1 MSAINTMFK
10 GMDEGFGNASSNH
23 LEDLRK
29 ALSAGYQ
36 TNSPSLTGG
45 GALRVQSLESSL
57 KVLTNTE
64 KNYVFWQ
71 DVEKKAAYSTVEEF
85 NTLLNYGPD
94 NGGFNFEGVL
104 PEQDDTSYQRN
115 VALVKF
121 LGTTRS
127 VSHPMTLVRPAH
139 GEVIALENKNGIL
152 WILRRLESAF
162 FTGNSTL
169 MYNGAEGAEFNGLSQ
184 QISANNVIDALGNP
198 LSEELF
204 EEGANLVSVNFGTPT
219 HAFLAK
225 RAMADFGKTV
235 YSKERFMP
243 QQTTVNAN
251 GEVGYFIQSIQT
263 QSGIIGLRPDV
274 FIQNTPTGP
283 AIVSPNAP
291 AGPASL
297 SVSATANGN
306 GSFWKEGPGTYL
318 YGATLGNNYGE
329 SAVTTATTGNLGTAC
344 SIAVTAAMQTN
355 TINVAVTLPASF
367 GAVLPQFIGIYRSQ
381 PNGSVLYRVARV
393 GLTTQTL
400 NAVQTVAD
408 LDTVMANTSEA
419 YLGEMS
425 DQVIAFKQLAPLL
438 KMDLAV
444 VGPAFRWMILLYG
457 VLILYAP
464 AKWVKYINVG
474 SSNAIS
480 QI

>member
-1 MSAINTMFK
+1 MSVINSMFK
-10 GMDEGFGNASSNH
+10 GMEEGFGNASATH
-23 LEDLRK
+23 LDDLRK

-36 TNSPSLTGG
+36 VSSQTGG

-71 DVEKKAAYSTVEEF
+71 DVEKKAAYSTVEEY
-85 NTLLNYGPD
+85 NTLTQYGPD
-94 NGGFNFEGVL
+94 TGGFNFEGVL
-104 PEQDDTSYQRN
+104 PEQDDTAYTRN
-115 VALVKF
+115 VALTKF

-127 VSHPMTLVRPAH
+127 VSHPLTLVRPAH

-162 FTGNSTL
+162 FYGNSTL
-169 MYNGAEGAEFNGLSQ
+169 MFGGAEGAEFNGMSQ
-184 QISANNVIDALGNP
+184 QIAATNVIDCLGNP
-198 LSEELF
+198 LNEELI

-219 HAFLAK
+219 HLFLAK

-235 YSKERFMP
+235 FSKERFMP

-251 GEVGYFIQSIQT
+251 GEVGYFIQSINT

-274 FIQNTPTGP
+274 FITNTPV
-283 AIVSPNAP
+283 ANLSAALSPNAP
-291 AGPASL
+291 AAPSAVT
-297 SVSATANGN
+297 SVKAATGLGN
-306 GSFWKEGPGTYL
+306 FFKDGAGVYS
-318 YGATLGNNYGE
+318 YGAALGNNYGE
-329 SAVTTATTGNLGTAC
+329 STVVAAAAT
-344 SIAVTAAMQTN
+344 
-355 TINVAVTLPASF
+355 VTLSAAELTDTVNVTVTNPASI
-367 GAVLPQFIGIYRSQ
+367 GAVLPQYISIYRSQ
-381 PNGSVLYRVARV
+381 PNGSVLYRIARTPV
-393 GLTTQTL
+393 TTQTASAA
-400 NAVQTVAD
+400 NTAVVDAD
-408 LDTVMANTSEA
+408 AVMANTSEA

-457 VLILYAP
+457 VLVLYAP
-464 AKWVKYINVG
+464 AKWCKFVNVG
-474 SSNAIS
+474 TSSAIA

>member
-1 MSAINTMFK
+1 MSAINSMFK
-10 GMDEGFGNASSNH
+10 GMDEGFGSASATH
-23 LEDLRK
+23 LDDLRK

-36 TNSPSLTGG
+36 VSSQTGG

-71 DVEKKAAYSTVEEF
+71 DIEKKAAYSTVEEF
-85 NTLLNYGPD
+85 NTLNQYGPD
-94 NGGFNFEGVL
+94 TGGFNFEGVL
-104 PEQDDTSYQRN
+104 PEQDDTQYTRN
-115 VALVKF
+115 VALTKF

-127 VSHPMTLVRPAH
+127 VSHPLTLVRPAH

-162 FTGNSTL
+162 FYGNSTL

-184 QISANNVIDALGNP
+184 QIAATNVIDCLGNP
-198 LSEELF
+198 LNEELI
-204 EEGANLVSVNFGTPT
+204 EEGANLVSVNYGTPT
-219 HAFLAK
+219 HLFLAK

-235 YSKERFMP
+235 FSKERFMP

-251 GEVGYFIQSIQT
+251 GEVGYFIQSINT

-274 FIQNTPTGP
+274 FIQNTPVANLG
-283 AIVSPNAP
+283 AALSPNAP
-291 AGPASL
+291 AAPLA
-297 SVSATANGN
+297 VTAANIGGTSGN
-306 GSFWKEGPGTYL
+306 FFKDGAGAFQ
-318 YGATLGNNYGE
+318 YGAALGNNYGE
-329 SAVTTATTGNLGTAC
+329 STVTVGNTITLTTAQLNNT
-344 SIAVTAAMQTN
+344 IAVTVQNPSA
-355 TINVAVTLPASF
+355 I
-367 GAVLPQFIGIYRSQ
+367 GAVLPQYISIYRTTAG
-381 PNGSVLYRVARV
+381 GSVLYRIARTPV
-393 GLTTQTL
+393 TTQTASA
-400 NAVQTVAD
+400 NNTAFNDT
-408 LDTVMANTSEA
+408 DTVMANTSEA

-474 SSNAIS
+474 TSNAIN

>member
-1 MSAINTMFK
+1 MPGINSMFK
-10 GMDEGFGNASSNH
+10 GMDEGFGNASVAH
-23 LEDLRK
+23 LDDLRK

-36 TNSPSLTGG
+36 VSSQTGG
-45 GALRVQSLESSL
+45 GSLRVQSLESSL

-71 DVEKKAAYSTVEEF
+71 DVEKKAAYSTVEEY
-85 NTLLNYGPD
+85 NTLENYGPD
-94 NGGFNFEGVL
+94 NGGFNFEGVT
-104 PEQDDTSYQRN
+104 PEQDDTSYKRN

-169 MYNGAEGAEFNGLSQ
+169 MFNGAEGAEFNGLSA
-184 QISANNVIDALGNP
+184 QIAATNVIDCFGNP
-198 LSEELF
+198 LSEELV

-219 HAFLAK
+219 HLFLAK

-235 YSKERFMP
+235 FSKERFAP

-251 GEVGYFIQSIQT
+251 GEVGYFIQSINT

-274 FIQNTPTGP
+274 FITNTPVVP
-283 AIVSPNAP
+283 AVVSPNAP
-291 AGPASL
+291 SAPAS
-297 SVSATANGN
+297 VSLAKVVDGAGA
-306 GSFWKEGPGTYL
+306 FWKEGAGVYKFA
-318 YGATLGNNYGE
+318 ATLGNNYGE
-329 SAVTTATTGNLGTAC
+329 STTCAAQAVTLAANELTNTV
-344 SIAVTAAMQTN
+344 AVT
-355 TINVAVTLPASF
+355 VTLPASF
-367 GAVLPQFIGIYRSQ
+367 GSILPQYIGLYRTQ
-381 PNGSVLYRVARV
+381 PGGEILYRVARV
-393 GLTTQTL
+393 ALTTQTI
-400 NAVQTVAD
+400 NGTQVINDRAV
-408 LDTVMANTSEA
+408 VMANTSEA

-425 DQVIAFKQLAPLL
+425 DQVISFKQLAPLL

-474 SSNAIS
+474 TSSAIA